1 MCFEL
6 VHGEEVLHSQTELK
20 ICVHLALGQPET
32 GIIRVF
38 VGITFDVFSKEKR
51 CLQPQFCVCI
61 YHLSFHPENLEVT
74 GQLRPR
80 LAVVDKRGLKKVRG
94 NKAIACPTK
103 TLLSAGERG
112 SLQPV
117 LSLNEALENTHGRRA
132 ALTALGA
139 GHLLL

>member
-32 GIIRVF
+32 GIICKF
-38 VGITFDVFSKEKR
+38 VVPLSKAITFDVFSEEKR
-51 CLQPQFCVCI
+51 CLQAQFCVCI

-94 NKAIACPTK
+94 SKAIACPTK
-103 TLLSAGERG
+103 TLLSA
-112 SLQPV
+112 
-117 LSLNEALENTHGRRA
+117 
-132 ALTALGA
+132 
-139 GHLLL
+139 